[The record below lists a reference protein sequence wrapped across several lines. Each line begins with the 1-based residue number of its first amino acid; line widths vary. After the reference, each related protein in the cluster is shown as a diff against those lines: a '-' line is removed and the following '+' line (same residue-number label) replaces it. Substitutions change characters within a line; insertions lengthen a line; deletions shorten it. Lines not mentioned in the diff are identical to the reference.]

1 MKVWDATESEGSE
14 VFDRHLGSYASVA
27 FSHDGRLLARSELG
41 GGKTTVW
48 DAHTWTRLADIP
60 QRLSGFSPDGKLLA
74 TTSESKTLTFWDLA
88 QKTPTLGTSINLP
101 AVPFGPPVFSADN
114 KYLALVSL
122 PDTSAVGIWDVAGRS
137 LVTKLAD
144 DQDRA
149 ETTEYAFSSDGRWFA
164 SGYKNGNIRLWNPQT
179 WSRERLLIG
188 NTQNVHA
195 LAFSPDSR
203 WLAVGGD
210 DAAVRLWSLDGEPSA
225 TILRGDTG
233 AVFSLA
239 FTADGGTVA
248 VGSVDGT
255 VKFWNIKARREVVT
269 IKAHDSA
276 VCAIAFSPGGS
287 TMATASVDLTMRLWK
302 APGFDETDR

>member
-1 MKVWDATESEGSE
+1 MENCWRQRWIEDAD
-14 VFDRHLGSYASVA
+14 VLGSRAEDTDARHQHQPSGSSLRSA
-27 FSHDGRLLARSELG
+27 GLFSRQQIPGPCESARHVGRWYLG
-41 GGKTTVW
+41 RR
-48 DAHTWTRLADIP
+48 WTQP
-60 QRLSGFSPDGKLLA
+60 
-74 TTSESKTLTFWDLA
+74 
-88 QKTPTLGTSINLP
+88 
-101 AVPFGPPVFSADN
+101 
-114 KYLALVSL
+114 
-122 PDTSAVGIWDVAGRS
+122 

-239 FTADGGTVA
+239 FTADGETVA